1 MTTGNGSVRYMARPP
16 RRTPRRSLALLA
28 VLCAAVL
35 LPACGGDE
43 ERLTIYSGRT
53 SDLVGPLL
61 QQFSEETGIKIDVR
75 YGDSTDLALLIDTEG
90 DASPAD
96 VFFSQSAGALGYLA
110 ADNRL
115 TDLPDGIL
123 DLVDGRFRSAE
134 GTWVGTSG
142 RVRVLVYNTDELD
155 ESELPASVFDL
166 TDPRWSGLIG
176 VAPSNASFQDFVSAM
191 RDKEGDE
198 RASTWL
204 EGLVVN
210 KARTYSNNREIVDAV
225 RRGEVQVGLVNHY
238 YNVRAKAEDPSMPT
252 ANHFFPNKDLGS
264 LILVAGAAILDTAG
278 DRRADA
284 EKFLE
289 FLLSKSTQQYFAD
302 ETEEYPL
309 AKGVAADET
318 LPPLDQIEAPEEDL
332 SRLGVELEGTKRLID
347 ASGLS
352 AG

>member
-1 MTTGNGSVRYMARPP
+1 MARRP
-16 RRTPRRSLALLA
+16 RRLPRRFLAVLA
-28 VLCAAVL
+28 VLCAAALV
-35 LPACGGDE
+35 PGCGGDE
-43 ERLTIYSGRT
+43 DRLTIYSGRT

-61 QQFSEETGIKIDVR
+61 ERFSEETGIKIDVR

-90 DASPAD
+90 EASPAD
-96 VFFSQSAGALGYLA
+96 VFFSQSAGALGFLA
-110 ADNRL
+110 ADDRL
-115 TDLPDGIL
+115 TELPDDLL
-123 DLVDGRFRSAE
+123 DLVDERFRSSV

-142 RVRVLVYNTDELD
+142 RVRVLVYNTDDLD
-155 ESELPASVFDL
+155 EAELPASVFDL
-166 TDPRWSGLIG
+166 TDPKWSGRIG

-191 RDKEGDE
+191 RDKEGDD
-198 RASTWL
+198 RTSQWL
-204 EGLVVN
+204 EGLVAN
-210 KARTYSNNREIVDAV
+210 EARTYSNNREIVDAV

-252 ANHFFPNKDLGS
+252 ENHFFGNKDLGS

-284 EKFLE
+284 EAFLE
-289 FLLSKSTQQYFAD
+289 FLLSEETQRYFAE

-309 AKGVAADET
+309 AKGVAADDT
-318 LPPLDQIEAPEEDL
+318 LPPLDEIDAPEEDL
-332 SRLGVELEGTKRLID
+332 SRLGVELEDTKRLID